1 MTDKRKKLS
10 GSCTDLLQGLL
21 GVEDDE
27 PRRQE
32 WSLDNLVRNIEGALG
47 VEREEEGRPKYR
59 QPVLGPSCVSVP
71 EESCQK
77 VGPGGQN

>member
-1 MTDKRKKLS
+1 M
-10 GSCTDLLQGLL
+10 QGLL

-27 PRRQE
+27 PSRQQ

-59 QPVLGPSCVSVP
+59 HPVLGPSCVSVP

-77 VGPGGQN
+77 VRQGGQKRNI